1 MNSEK
6 THSLKNIKIDFIE
19 GIFVF
24 VIILNMILIMFW
36 VNGLQGTARVV
47 NYTGII
53 RGATQRLVKLE
64 LMERPNPDLE
74 YRLDGILED
83 LNSKETGA
91 NNLILLPDKSYQ
103 DCLSKLSEAWVGLRE
118 EIERLRNG
126 EDVSENVLALSEEY
140 FNLADDTVSAAEFY
154 SQGLASKILT
164 AEIIAGIFMILEVI
178 LIIYKSVSN
187 VKMIRQMRELDRL
200 AYIDQHTGLPNKSRC
215 MQYLDNKSA
224 VPEHTVVMMFD
235 LNFLKQV
242 NDDLGHEAGDS
253 LIKNFA
259 VLLRNNVSPQHFV
272 GRFGGDE
279 FLVIS
284 HGVSKDDLAH
294 MEQKLLEAET
304 LFNETSHRGYTLSF
318 SYGYACSDDFIDC
331 TYKMLF
337 DKADHNMYE
346 YKKLLKEKLETDS
359 LR

>member
-6 THSLKNIKIDFIE
+6 ISRLKNIKIDFIE

-24 VIILNMILIMFW
+24 VIILNMILIMIW

-64 LMERPNPDLE
+64 LMEIPNPDLE
-74 YRLDGILED
+74 HRLDSILTD
-83 LNSKETGA
+83 LNSQDTGA
-91 NNLILLPDKSYQ
+91 NNLILLPDAAYQ
-103 DCLSKLSEAWVGLRE
+103 KCLSELSEAWVDLRE
-118 EIERLRNG
+118 EIERLRDG
-126 EDVSENVLALSEEY
+126 EDVSENVLSLSEDY
-140 FNLADDTVSAAEFY
+140 FILADDTVSAAEIY

-178 LIIYKSVSN
+178 LIIYKSVTN
-187 VKMIRQMRELDRL
+187 VKMIRQMKELDRL

-215 MQYLDNKSA
+215 MQYLNNHTA
-224 VPEHTVVMMFD
+224 VPEHTIVLMFD

-242 NDDLGHEAGDS
+242 NDELGHEAGDS

-259 VLLRNNVSPQHFV
+259 VLLRNNVAPQHFV

-279 FLVIS
+279 FLVIA
-284 HGVSKDDLAH
+284 HGISKEEVSI
-294 MEQKLLEAET
+294 MEEKLLEAEN

-318 SYGYACSDDFIDC
+318 AYGYACSDDFLDC
-331 TYKMLF
+331 TYQMLF

-346 YKKLLKEKLETDS
+346 YKKELKEKLSRDS